1 MKKLLLIPLFVCLA
15 FSCEDEIYSPIPW
28 APVNFQLNLNGG
40 DNDAVGDSKL
50 NGSLSYKIFTQKRL
64 ETDRLGYGGLLVINA
79 MGVNMLNL
87 KAYDLCC
94 PVEVDPNVKIKP
106 DADGIKATC
115 PKCGAVYNISSN
127 GMPISGSKHPLK
139 QYNVSIGSGISGTY
153 IVTN

>member
-28 APVNFQLNLNGG
+28 APVGFTLELNGR
-40 DNDAVGDSKL
+40 DSEL
-50 NGSLSYKIFTQKRL
+50 NGVLSYKTFTQKRFDA
-64 ETDRLGYGGLLVINA
+64 DRLGYGGVLVINSI
-79 MGVNMLNL
+79 GTTTGINL
-87 KAYDLCC
+87 KAYDLAC

-115 PKCGAVYNISSN
+115 PKCGAVYNISSH
-127 GMPISGSKHPLK
+127 GIPISGSKHPLR
-139 QYNVSIGSGISGTY
+139 QYNVSPAAGISGTY